1 MKRVLTQNLVPG
13 MITAEDVYT
22 YSDQLVIGKGTVLTD
37 ATITKL
43 SYYSILSVM
52 VEDKISRSFGA
63 PEDASSSYNER
74 LRKTPE
80 FIKFKADF
88 EKETEHFRES
98 LNDIVTKNAPVDSDA
113 LLTGVYDLM
122 SGQTGNGTYPI
133 FEMLQNMRSYDDVT
147 YVHSMNVALINNIF
161 ARWLHMSEDDIRTA
175 TLCGMLHDVGKLA
188 VSSEI
193 IKKPAKLTESEFAM
207 IKEHST
213 SGYRILRSR
222 NVDEHIVNAALMH
235 HERCD
240 GSGYPLG
247 ITLNKIDPFAR
258 MTAIS
263 DVYDATTSART
274 YRGPLC
280 PFTVVG
286 LFENEGLQKYDPGF
300 IMTFLENIVS
310 TYLLNTVR
318 LSNGVTG
325 QVVFINRNKLSKPT
339 IQCGENK
346 FIDLSRENDLEI
358 EAII

>member
-1 MKRVLTQNLVPG
+1 MKRVLTQNLTPG
-13 MITAEDVYT
+13 MITGEDVYT
-22 YSDQLVIGKGTVLTD
+22 YSDQLVIGKGIVLTD

-52 VEDKISRSFGA
+52 VEDNVA
-63 PEDASSSYNER
+63 PAFSDNNPEESSYNEK
-74 LRKTPE
+74 LRATPE
-80 FIKFKADF
+80 FKKFKADF
-88 EKETEHFRES
+88 EEETEHFKES
-98 LNDIVTKNAPVDSDA
+98 MNDIVMKNAPVNSDA
-113 LLTGVYDLM
+113 LFDGVYGLV
-122 SGQTGNGTYPI
+122 SNNSGNGTYPI
-133 FEMLQNMRSYDDVT
+133 FEMLHNMRTYDDVT

-161 ARWLHMSEDDIRTA
+161 ARWLHLSSDEIRTA
-175 TLCGMLHDVGKLA
+175 TLCGLLHDIGKLA

-193 IKKPAKLTESEFAM
+193 IKKPSKLTDNEYAM
-207 IKEHST
+207 IKEHPS
-213 SGYRILRSR
+213 SGYRILRSK
-222 NVDEHIVNAALMH
+222 NVNEHIINAALMH

-247 ITLNKIDPFAR
+247 LSLSKIDPYAR

-263 DVYDATTSART
+263 DVYDATTSARS

-280 PFTVVG
+280 PFAVVG
-286 LFENEGLQKYDPGF
+286 IFENEGLQKYDPGF

-318 LSNGVTG
+318 LNDGTTG

-339 IQCGENK
+339 IQCGNDK
-346 FIDLSRENDLEI
+346 FIDLSKEKDLEI